1 MSNDQALK
9 KVLITGGA
17 GFIGSNLVEYLFNRY
32 PDYKLIVLDALTY
45 AGKLDSIPNQIKSS
59 PRFEFWHGNVCNS
72 ELVNTLVGKADIV
85 AHLAAES
92 HVARSIFDNRIFFET
107 DVLGTQTVANA
118 VLKHYG
124 TVERFI
130 HVSSSEVYGTALGV
144 PMTEDHP
151 LNPTTPYASAKAG
164 ADRLVYSYWATYDIP
179 AVILRPFNN
188 YGPRQHLEK
197 AIPRFITRALR
208 GKPLT
213 IHGKGTNTRDWLYVE
228 DCCRALD
235 CAMHAELSKI
245 VGQVI
250 NIGTGSEVDVLS
262 IGRRVLLKHETRI
275 EFVGERPGQVER
287 HCASTEKAEALL
299 GWRAEISFDQG
310 LERTIDWY
318 TENQDWWKEQIW
330 METVQIRTKTGEIEY
345 H

>member
-72 ELVNTLVGKADIV
+72 ELVNALVGKADIV

-130 HVSSSEVYGTALGV
+130 HVSSSEVYGTALEI
-144 PMTEDHP
+144 PMTEEHP
-151 LNPTTPYASAKAG
+151 LNPTTPYAAAKAG
-164 ADRLVYSYWATYDIP
+164 ADRLVYSYWTTYDIP

-287 HCASTEKAEALL
+287 HYASTEKAEALL
-299 GWRAEISFDQG
+299 GWRAETSFDQG